1 MKPESLYAV
10 KERAEQPEDEG
21 DADQSKALDESSK

>member
-1 MKPESLYAV
+1 MKPEPLYV
-10 KERAEQPEDEG
+10 FKDKNERNEEEA